1 MIGRSSCQEERIDGQ
16 LVARSN
22 LPNLSTS
29 RGYCPLRVFLVR
41 FWQRLFNRKAWP
53 FPGWV

>member
-1 MIGRSSCQEERIDGQ
+1 MIGRSSCQEQRIDGQ
-16 LVARSN
+16 VVARSN

-29 RGYCPLRVFLVR
+29 RGYCLLRVFSVR

-53 FPGWV
+53 FRGWV